1 MKTAEN
7 KNRSLKN
14 ILNSRKFKY
23 GGLSVAL
30 TAVTLALIIGV
41 NLIITA
47 FNASHI
53 FSIDLTDE
61 EFYSIGDDTVEYL
74 EALGDD
80 FDITVHFCTARD
92 RLEEYETT
100 SNYNYLRMVHETVLA
115 FAEKFPDNIE
125 VAYFDVTADPKY
137 VNDIK
142 HYTQTTLSA
151 SNIIVEGKYHTRV
164 LTYDS
169 FFMVAESDSSLYAFN
184 GEGRMVSAI
193 TQCSIKEPYSVL
205 FTKGHGET
213 VPDSLVKLFEDVGF
227 ATQTIDLNAATDE
240 ELEEA
245 FANAR
250 IMVICDP
257 ERDLVDYDKDNP
269 NAADET
275 AIINS
280 FLNGYRS
287 LMVFV
292 DASTP
297 DLPNLRSYLSEVWGM
312 DYVPNDLI
320 TDTTHSLKLNKNNI
334 LAKSA
339 GETGTVAAQLH
350 IAYADD
356 SDVKTVFGNSVKLVN
371 GTPSNGASVDTSFT
385 TYAEATDKSGTAG
398 TYPLFSIATYMNYD
412 DTNAAKFQYVT
423 LCGSTDFVSD
433 DSLTAQYGNRE
444 VIESAARMMSTERVS
459 PDIDYKVF
467 SDTALE
473 LETGEAKTLSVI
485 VIAVAPLIVLV
496 FGIGVYIK
504 RRHL

>member
-1 MKTAEN
+1 MANN
-7 KNRSLKN
+7 KKSLKN

-30 TAVTLALIIGV
+30 TAVTLALIIGI
-41 NLIITA
+41 NLVITA

-53 FSIDLTDE
+53 FSIDFTDE
-61 EFYSIGDDTVEYL
+61 EFYSIGDETVEYL
-74 EALGDD
+74 ENLGDD

-92 RLEEYETT
+92 RLEEYETG
-100 SNYNYLRMVHETVLA
+100 NFNYLRMVHETVLA

-142 HYTQTTLSA
+142 HYTQTNLTA

-164 LTYDS
+164 LTFDS
-169 FFMVAESDSSLYAFN
+169 FFMVAESDNSLYAYN
-184 GEGRMVSAI
+184 GEARMVTAI
-193 TQCSIKEPYSVL
+193 TQCSIDQPYSVI

-213 VPDSLVKLFEDVGF
+213 VPEKLKSLFEDVGF
-227 ATQTIDLNAATDE
+227 ATQTIDLAAASE
-240 ELEEA
+240 SELKEA
-245 FANAR
+245 FASAR
-250 IMVICDP
+250 IMVICNP
-257 ERDLVDYDKDNP
+257 QMDLVGFDAENP

-275 AIINS
+275 VIINN
-280 FLNGYRS
+280 FLKEYRS

-297 DLPNLRSYLSEVWGM
+297 DLPNLRSYLSDVWGM
-312 DYVPNDLI
+312 DYAPHDLL
-320 TDTTHSLKLNKNNI
+320 TDNTHSLSLNSKKL
-334 LAKSA
+334 LAQSA
-339 GETGTVAAQLH
+339 GEVGTVAAQLH
-350 IAYADD
+350 IAFSDD
-356 SDVKTVFGNSVKLVN
+356 SDVKTVFGNAVKLVP
-371 GTPSNGASVDTSFT
+371 GKASNGASVDTSFT
-385 TYAEATDKSGTAG
+385 TFAEATDKAGVSGKH
-398 TYPLFSIATYMNYD
+398 PLLNIATFMDYD
-412 DTNAAKFQYVT
+412 DTNAAKFQYVA
-423 LCGSTDFVSD
+423 LCGSTDFVSNE
-433 DSLTAQYGNRE
+433 SLTAQYGNRE

-467 SDTALE
+467 ADTALA

-496 FGIGVYIK
+496 VGVGVYIK

>member
-1 MKTAEN
+1 MANN
-7 KNRSLKN
+7 KKSLKN

-30 TAVTLALIIGV
+30 TAVTLALIIGI

-47 FNASHI
+47 LNASHI

-61 EFYSIGDDTVEYL
+61 EFYSIGDETVEYL
-74 EALGDD
+74 DALGDD

-92 RLEEYETT
+92 RLEEYETST
-100 SNYNYLRMVHETVLA
+100 YNYLRMVHETVLA

-142 HYTQTTLSA
+142 HYTQTNLTA

-164 LTYDS
+164 LTFDS
-169 FFMVAESDSSLYAFN
+169 FFMVAESTGNLYAYN
-184 GEGRMVSAI
+184 GEARMVSAI
-193 TQCSIKEPYSVL
+193 TQCSIAQPYSVL
-205 FTKGHGET
+205 FTQGHGET
-213 VPDSLVKLFEDVGF
+213 VPSSLKALFEDVGF
-227 ATQTIDLNAATDE
+227 TTQTIDLNNASEA

-250 IMVICDP
+250 IMVICNP
-257 ERDLVDYDKDNP
+257 TKDLLDYDTDNP

-275 AIINS
+275 VVINN
-280 FLNGYRS
+280 FLKDYRS

-297 DLPNLRSYLSEVWGM
+297 DLPNLRAYLSDVWGM
-312 DYVPNDLI
+312 DYVPNDLLS
-320 TDTTHSLKLNKNNI
+320 DNTHSLKLDKNMI

-350 IAYADD
+350 ISFADD
-356 SDVKTVFGNSVKLVN
+356 SDVKTVFGNAVKLTS
-371 GTPSNGASVDTSFT
+371 GTASNGASVATSFT
-385 TYAEATDKSGTAG
+385 TYAEATDKAGVSGE
-398 TYPLFSIATYMNYD
+398 YPLLNIATFMDYD
-412 DTNAAKFQYVT
+412 ETNAAKFQYVA
-423 LCGSTDFVSD
+423 LCGSTEFVSNE
-433 DSLTAQYGNRE
+433 SLTAQYGNRE
-444 VIESAARMMSTERVS
+444 VIEAAARMMSTQRVS

-467 SDTALE
+467 ADTALA
-473 LETGEAKTLSVI
+473 LETGEAKTLSVF

-496 FGIGVYIK
+496 VGVGVHIK